1 MPHKVATMPES
12 RIGQLL
18 VHSGC
23 VTEEQLD
30 EALDEQAARSALD
43 GPTPLGE
50 ICARRGW
57 CSMGDVA
64 TAVRAQQEAV
74 FRDTTLGHLLVSH
87 GHLTLA
93 QLDEALAAQG
103 ELGAALGE
111 IVIAK
116 GFCSVPQI
124 QSAVELQTQRRNS
137 AVRHLTAYAF
147 NTFNVT
153 EILVNQELDAIRRE
167 ERACPCDECRANA
180 LAIALNSLPAR
191 YVSDHRLLLLY
202 VDRFR
207 AESLDLIRDRIR
219 VAVQRVAASPKSS
232 HGAAKGDFPA
242 ELLLGDKPTA

>member
-1 MPHKVATMPES
+1 MTQKVATTPES

-23 VTEEQLD
+23 VTEEQLG

-43 GPTPLGE
+43 GPAPLGE

-64 TAVRAQQEAV
+64 TAVRTQQEAV

-87 GHLTLA
+87 GHLSLEH
-93 QLDEALAAQG
+93 LDQALATQE
-103 ELGAALGE
+103 ELHASLGE
-111 IVIAK
+111 ILIAK
-116 GFCSVPQI
+116 GFCSPGQV
-124 QSAVELQTQRRNS
+124 QSAIELQTQRRNS
-137 AVRHLTAYAF
+137 AIRHLTAYAF

-153 EILVNQELDAIRRE
+153 EILVNQELDAIRRDE
-167 ERACPCDECRANA
+167 GACPCDECRANA
-180 LAIALNSLPAR
+180 LAIALNSLPTR

-207 AESLDLIRDRIR
+207 AESLDLIRQRIR
-219 VAVQRVAASPKSS
+219 VAVQRVAASPKAA

-242 ELLLGDKPTA
+242 ELLLSGKPTA